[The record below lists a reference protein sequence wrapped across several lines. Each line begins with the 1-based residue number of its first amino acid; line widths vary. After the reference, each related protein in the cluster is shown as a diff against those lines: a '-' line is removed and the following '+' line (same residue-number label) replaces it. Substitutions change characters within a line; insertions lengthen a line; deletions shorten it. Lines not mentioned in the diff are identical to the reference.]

1 MYLHKIPGRV
11 KMIKAKDTAV
21 LGASTTGRADTLK
34 VGVTIVGVG
43 NEFRG
48 DDAVGLMVLKSL
60 KEKVPSEES
69 CGADVK
75 TVELTGD
82 QSHLLE
88 LMHSTDAMIIIDAV
102 QSAAPAGTIFRVD
115 ASEEPIPKEFFSF
128 STHSIDSAQAIEL
141 ARALNELPAHIFIY
155 GIVGKDFS
163 YTSKLST
170 EVKESIEIV
179 ETKILNDINCIL
191 KNESHN
197 SDLKSLPI
205 IV

>member
-1 MYLHKIPGRV
+1 MNNRNTSVPHTSATRSTERRNTVITV
-11 KMIKAKDTAV
+11 V
-21 LGASTTGRADTLK
+21 GA
-34 VGVTIVGVG
+34 G

-88 LMHSTDAMIIIDAV
+88 LMQSTDAMIIVDAV
-102 QSAAPAGTIFRVD
+102 QSSAPAGTIFRVD
-115 ASEEPIPKEFFSF
+115 ASDDPIPKNFFSF

-141 ARALNELPAHIFIY
+141 ARALDRLPAHIFIY

-163 YTSKLST
+163 YTAKLSA
-170 EVKESIEIV
+170 EVRESIKAV
-179 ETKILNDINCIL
+179 QTKIMNDISCIL
-191 KNESHN
+191 KNERA
-197 SDLKSLPI
+197 
-205 IV
+205 